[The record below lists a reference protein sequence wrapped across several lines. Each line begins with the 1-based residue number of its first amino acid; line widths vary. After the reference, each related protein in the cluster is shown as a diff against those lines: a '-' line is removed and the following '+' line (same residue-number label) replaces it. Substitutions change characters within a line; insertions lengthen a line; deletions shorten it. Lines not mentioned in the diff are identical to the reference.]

1 MRAHHLQPPD
11 EVALA
16 AESITADGF
25 CFLPRARALHALAAG
40 IETEWQ
46 SFAGSWGSL
55 GMDEYMADGG
65 RYRRRRHAVFAASG
79 ARGIERLPDAPHY
92 QALHYNRLNGG
103 IERWFQP
110 ILPEV
115 ADSAA
120 FRALSDFAHAL
131 FSQLAPEVER
141 WQVEAHQF
149 RIEALPDQPGQ
160 PTPEG
165 VHRDG
170 VDYVL
175 VALIDRQ
182 NIREGTTTIH
192 SADGTQLGAFTLID
206 PLDIALVDDQ
216 RVWHGVTAVEPLDP
230 GAPAWRD
237 VLVLTF
243 RRAEAVRNAA
253 SAQ

>member
-1 MRAHHLQPPD
+1 MNVSAAVD
-11 EVALA
+11 ELDHTLLALG
-16 AESITADGF
+16 SKGF
-25 CFLPRARALHALAAG
+25 CFLPRAQALALLPAQVDVG
-40 IETEWQ
+40 WEA
-46 SFAGSWGSL
+46 FARSWNGL
-55 GMDEYMADGG
+55 GLDEHMADGG
-65 RYRRRRHAVFAASG
+65 RYRRRRHAVFAASR

-115 ADSAA
+115 AESSA
-120 FRALSDFAHAL
+120 FHALSQFAHAL

-141 WQVEAHQF
+141 WQIEAHQF
-149 RIEALPDQPGQ
+149 RIEALPGQPGQ

-175 VALIDRQ
+175 VALIDRH

-192 SADGTQLGAFTLID
+192 AADGTQLGDFTLTD
-206 PLDIALVDDQ
+206 PLDVALVDDQ

-230 GAPAWRD
+230 DAPAWRD

-243 RRAEAVRNAA
+243 RRAEAVRSAAA
-253 SAQ
+253 S

>member
-1 MRAHHLQPPD
+1 MNVSAAVD
-11 EVALA
+11 ELDHTLLALG
-16 AESITADGF
+16 SKGF
-25 CFLPRARALHALAAG
+25 CFLPRAQALALLPAQVDVG
-40 IETEWQ
+40 WEA
-46 SFAGSWGSL
+46 FARSWNGL
-55 GMDEYMADGG
+55 GLDEHMADGG
-65 RYRRRRHAVFAASG
+65 RYRRRRHAVFAASR

-115 ADSAA
+115 AESSA
-120 FRALSDFAHAL
+120 FHALSQFAHAL

-141 WQVEAHQF
+141 WQIEAHQF
-149 RIEALPDQPGQ
+149 RIEALPGQPGQ

-175 VALIDRQ
+175 VALIDRH

-192 SADGTQLGAFTLID
+192 AADGTQLGAFTLTD
-206 PLDIALVDDQ
+206 PLDVALVDDQ

-230 GAPAWRD
+230 DAPAWRD

-243 RRAEAVRNAA
+243 RRAEAVRSAAA
-253 SAQ
+253 S

>member
-1 MRAHHLQPPD
+1 MNVSAAVD
-11 EVALA
+11 ELDHTLLALG
-16 AESITADGF
+16 SKGF
-25 CFLPRARALHALAAG
+25 CFLPRAQALALLPAQVDVG
-40 IETEWQ
+40 WEA
-46 SFAGSWGSL
+46 FARSWNGL
-55 GMDEYMADGG
+55 GLDEHMADGG
-65 RYRRRRHAVFAASG
+65 RYRRRRHAVFAASR

-115 ADSAA
+115 AESSA
-120 FRALSDFAHAL
+120 FHALSQFAHAL

-141 WQVEAHQF
+141 WQIEAHQF
-149 RIEALPDQPGQ
+149 RIEALPGQPGQ

-175 VALIDRQ
+175 VALIDRH

-192 SADGTQLGAFTLID
+192 AADGTQLGAFTLTD

-230 GAPAWRD
+230 DAPAWRD

-243 RRAEAVRNAA
+243 RRAEAVLSATSKA
-253 SAQ
+253 S

>member
-1 MRAHHLQPPD
+1 MNAPALTHSDPISPVRDAL
-11 EVALA
+11 VAQ
-16 AESITADGF
+16 GF
-25 CFLPRARALHALAAG
+25 SFLARADSLAQLG
-40 IETEWQ
+40 ERSEFGWLE
-46 SFAGSWGSL
+46 FAARWGQL
-55 GMDEYMADGG
+55 GVDTHMADGG
-65 RYRRRRHAVFAASG
+65 RYRRRRHAVFAASR

-110 ILPEV
+110 VLTETT
-115 ADSAA
+115 DSAP
-120 FRALSDFAHAL
+120 FRALAGFALTL

-149 RIEALPDQPGQ
+149 RIEALPGQPGQ

-175 VALIDRQ
+175 VALIDRH

-192 SADGTQLGAFTLID
+192 STDGAELGAFTLTD
-206 PLDIALVDDQ
+206 PLDLALVDDQ

-230 GAPAWRD
+230 AQPAWRD

-243 RRAEAVRNAA
+243 KRGDALR
-253 SAQ
+253 SA

>member
-1 MRAHHLQPPD
+1 MNLSP
-11 EVALA
+11 LA
-16 AESITADGF
+16 AVMDPLDPIVAALRDHGF
-25 CFLPRARALHALAAG
+25 QFLPRAQSLPTLNTELSTAWAPFAESWAALALDAH
-40 IETEWQ
+40 
-46 SFAGSWGSL
+46 
-55 GMDEYMADGG
+55 MADGG
-65 RYRRRRHAVFAASG
+65 RYRRRRHAVFTAGPERALV
-79 ARGIERLPDAPHY
+79 RLPDAPHY

-110 ILPEV
+110 ILAET
-115 ADSAA
+115 ADSLP
-120 FRALSDFAHAL
+120 FRTLADFARTL
-131 FSQLAPEVER
+131 FSRLAPEVVR

-149 RIEALPDQPGQ
+149 RIEALPGQPGQ

-175 VALIDRQ
+175 VALIDRH

-192 SADGTQLGAFTLID
+192 TAGGDQLGAFTLSD
-206 PLDIALVDDQ
+206 PLDLALVDDQ

-230 GAPAWRD
+230 TQPAWRD

-243 RRAEAVRNAA
+243 RRVDMPAVVGA
-253 SAQ
+253 

>member
-1 MRAHHLQPPD
+1 MNASAAVD
-11 EVALA
+11 EFDHTLLAL
-16 AESITADGF
+16 ERDGF
-25 CFLPRARALHALAAG
+25 CFLPRAQALALLPAQADVDW
-40 IETEWQ
+40 EA
-46 SFAGSWGSL
+46 FAGSWNGL
-55 GMDEYMADGG
+55 GLDEHMADGG
-65 RYRRRRHAVFAASG
+65 RYRRRRHAVFAASR

-115 ADSAA
+115 AESLA
-120 FRALSDFAHAL
+120 FRALSEFAHGL

-149 RIEALPDQPGQ
+149 RIEALPGQPGQ

-175 VALIDRQ
+175 VALVDRR

-192 SADGTQLGAFTLID
+192 AADSTQLGAFTLTD

-216 RVWHGVTAVEPLDP
+216 RVWHGVTAVEPMDP
-230 GAPAWRD
+230 DAPAWRD

-243 RRAEAVRNAA
+243 RRAEAVRSATA
-253 SAQ
+253 S